1 MALKQ
6 VRCNGYLSSSTLDPT
21 MPSSIPVLVLPLCI
35 ATPSLP
41 LYATGKN
48 LPFHSPVQFLSTA
61 STLALPLCMSAHV
74 LQLHSLDPTLPLHP
88 SNTVLLV
95 PTVGS
100 LLPPIVMLESRLDF
114 CPPKKGQKSMRSG
127 LHLLTICVVIFVCSL
142 FIHGIIIWQLLILIH
157 QTRSILGSQL
167 TFTIVT

>member
-21 MPSSIPVLVLPLCI
+21 IPSSIPVLVLPLCI

-48 LPFHSPVQFLSTA
+48 LPFHSPVQFLPTA

-114 CPPKKGQKSMRSG
+114 CPPPKGKTQCG
-127 LHLLTICVVIFVCSL
+127 LACTYLPYV
-142 FIHGIIIWQLLILIH
+142 
-157 QTRSILGSQL
+157 
-167 TFTIVT
+167 

>member
-21 MPSSIPVLVLPLCI
+21 IPSSIPVLVLPLCI

-74 LQLHSLDPTLPLHP
+74 LQLYSLDLTLPLHA

-100 LLPPIVMLESRLDF
+100 LLPHIVMLESRLGF
-114 CPPKKGQKSMRSG
+114 CPPKRGKLNAVWPAPTYHM
-127 LHLLTICVVIFVCSL
+127 CSDFRL
-142 FIHGIIIWQLLILIH
+142 QSFHSRDNNLAASH
-157 QTRSILGSQL
+157 TY
-167 TFTIVT
+167 TPD